1 MRQWGVTHP
10 HSAFAMCAEDL
21 PVDLH
26 PSWDRRQSLR
36 EVVGKRNVEPI
47 EAAIYGRDLG
57 AHGRC
62 GRARAV
68 YRKFGLC
75 RICLREM
82 AHQGQIPGMTK
93 SSW

>member
-1 MRQWGVTHP
+1 VAKTSQRVRQARPAKFKTRAYTRCH
-10 HSAFAMCAEDL
+10 
-21 PVDLH
+21 
-26 PSWDRRQSLR
+26 
-36 EVVGKRNVEPI
+36 
-47 EAAIYGRDLG
+47 
-57 AHGRC
+57 RC